1 MFSTLKAIVEILQ
14 NNIKLVMEPIKMI
27 LIKNSRRVFDI
38 REYVGPFIRLW
49 KNNDSVLVILLMLWL
64 STKIKATF
72 RRKDLSGLKI
82 PDE

>member
-14 NNIKLVMEPIKMI
+14 NKIKLVMEPIKMI

-49 KNNDSVLVILLMLWL
+49 KNDSVLVILLMLWL